1 MRNLRLALFIVF
13 IVGTGFAIGLL
24 NPPGSWYAA
33 LTKPWFNP
41 PNWVFAPVW
50 AVIYLLVAIAGWR
63 TFERDRN
70 STAMMLW
77 WVQMALNFV
86 WSPIFF
92 TAHRPDVAFAVIL
105 SLLAAILA
113 FITATVR
120 GPGFGRA
127 LPPLCGLGRLRIDAQ
142 FRNLPSQL
150 NVRGREQLH

>member
-13 IVGTGFAIGLL
+13 IIGTGFAIGML

-50 AVIYLLVAIAGWR
+50 SVIYLLVAIAGWR

-77 WVQMALNFV
+77 WVQMALNFL

-113 FITATVR
+113 FI
-120 GPGFGRA
+120 A
-127 LPPLCGLGRLRIDAQ
+127 LQRSEDRVSAVLFLPYAAWVSFASMLNFEIFRL
-142 FRNLPSQL
+142 N
-150 NVRGREQLH
+150 

>member
-50 AVIYLLVAIAGWR
+50 SVIYLLVAIAGWR

-77 WVQMALNFV
+77 WVQMALNFL

-113 FITATVR
+113 FIALQRSEDRVSAALFL
-120 GPGFGRA
+120 PYAAWVGFA
-127 LPPLCGLGRLRIDAQ
+127 SMLNFEIFRL
-142 FRNLPSQL
+142 N
-150 NVRGREQLH
+150 